1 MITVLHPSVFIE
13 SADAKHVDTATAYLL
28 VQTGNGFIGFASFQ
42 PAEKK
47 VNSWVVFELE
57 QQLSA
62 HQLAEKLAAI
72 AAEYPWVHTNYQ
84 KVILLQY
91 APLNVLVPAVL
102 NSDGGKEELLGLMHG
117 PQTNRVF
124 VKDIVLQQS
133 LVNHY
138 MVDADIASLLN
149 KRFTKG
155 EWWHVQSLLLTKTA
169 SAEARITATIRFNEV
184 QITVERNGN
193 WLLLQSYNYH
203 TPEDVLYHLLN
214 TMQQFDLTQ
223 EETTIY
229 LQGMIDQHSALYDVL
244 YLYILNLRLKDEL
257 QFSFPPAT
265 EEHPVHLSAS
275 LDQVLVCVS

>member
-13 SADAKHVDTATAYLL
+13 SDEAKHVDTASAYLL
-28 VQTGNGFIGFASFQ
+28 VQTGAGFIGFASFQ
-42 PAEKK
+42 PTEKK
-47 VNSWVVFELE
+47 VNSWVVFELD
-57 QQLSA
+57 QQISA
-62 HQLAEKLAAI
+62 AQLEEKLSAI
-72 AAEYPWVHTNYQ
+72 AAAYTWVHTNYQ

-91 APLNVLVPAVL
+91 APLNVLVPAIL
-102 NSDGGKEELLGLMHG
+102 NSESGKEQLLQLVHG
-117 PQTNRVF
+117 PQTNRVL

-138 MVDADIASLLN
+138 AVDADLASLLN
-149 KRFTKG
+149 KRFPKG

-169 SAEARITATIRFNEV
+169 AGEARVTATIRFNEV
-184 QITVERNGN
+184 QLTVEKNGN

-203 TPEDVLYHLLN
+203 TPEDVLYYILN
-214 TMQQFDLTQ
+214 AMQQLDLTQ
-223 EETTIY
+223 EETTVY

-244 YLYILNLRLKDEL
+244 HLYILNLQLKDEL

>member
-13 SADAKHVDTATAYLL
+13 SPDAKQVDTATAYLL

-42 PAEKK
+42 PGEKK
-47 VNSWVVFELE
+47 VNSWVLFKVDEQLTAAQFE
-57 QQLSA
+57 
-62 HQLAEKLAAI
+62 EKLSAI
-72 AAEYPWVHTNYQ
+72 AANYAWVHTNYQ

-91 APLNVLVPAVL
+91 ASVNVLVPAML
-102 NSDGGKEELLGLMHG
+102 NSDAGKDELLQLVHG
-117 PQTNRVF
+117 PQTNRVL

-138 MVDADIASLLN
+138 AVDADIASILN

-169 SAEARITATIRFNEV
+169 SAEARITATIHFNEV
-184 QITVERNGN
+184 QITVERNGK
-193 WLLLQSYNYH
+193 WLLLQSYHYH
-203 TPEDVLYHLLN
+203 TPEDVLYYLLN
-214 TMQQFDLTQ
+214 TMQQFDLSQ
-223 EETTIY
+223 EETTVY

-257 QFSFPPAT
+257 QFSFPPVT

>member
-13 SADAKHVDTATAYLL
+13 SPEANQVDTATANLL

-42 PAEKK
+42 PGEKK
-47 VNSWVVFELE
+47 LNSWVVFELD
-57 QQLSA
+57 QQLSPA
-62 HQLAEKLAAI
+62 QFEEKLSAI
-72 AAEYPWVHTNYQ
+72 AANYQWVHTNYQ

-91 APLNVLVPAVL
+91 APVNVLVPAIL
-102 NSDGGKEELLGLMHG
+102 NSDAGKDELLQLVHG
-117 PQTNRVF
+117 PQTNRVL

-138 MVDADIASLLN
+138 AVDAAIAGILN
-149 KRFTKG
+149 RRFPKG
-155 EWWHVQSLLLTKTA
+155 EWWHEQSLLLTKTA

-184 QITVERNGN
+184 QLTVERNGK
-193 WLLLQSYNYH
+193 WLLLQTYNYH
-203 TPEDVLYHLLN
+203 TPEDVLYYILN
-214 TMQQFDLTQ
+214 TMQQLDLTQ
-223 EETTIY
+223 EETTVY

-265 EEHPVHLSAS
+265 EGHPVHLSAS

>member
-13 SADAKHVDTATAYLL
+13 SDEAKHVDTASAYLL
-28 VQTGNGFIGFASFQ
+28 VQTGAGFIGFASFQ
-42 PAEKK
+42 PTEKK
-47 VNSWVVFELE
+47 VNSWAVFELE
-57 QQLSA
+57 QQISA
-62 HQLAEKLAAI
+62 AQLEEKLSAI
-72 AAEYPWVHTNYQ
+72 AAAYTWVHTNYQ

-91 APLNVLVPAVL
+91 APLNVLVPAIL
-102 NSDGGKEELLGLMHG
+102 NSEAGKEQLLQLVHG
-117 PQTNRVF
+117 PQTNRVL

-138 MVDADIASLLN
+138 SVDADLASLLN
-149 KRFTKG
+149 KRFPKG

-169 SAEARITATIRFNEV
+169 AGEARVTATICFNEV
-184 QITVERNGN
+184 QLTVEKNGN

-203 TPEDVLYHLLN
+203 TPEDVLYYILN
-214 TMQQFDLTQ
+214 AMQQLDLTQ
-223 EETTIY
+223 EETTVY

-244 YLYILNLRLKDEL
+244 HLYILNLQLKDEL

>member
-13 SADAKHVDTATAYLL
+13 SPEANQVDTATANLL

-42 PAEKK
+42 PGEKK
-47 VNSWVVFELE
+47 VNSWVVFELD

-62 HQLAEKLAAI
+62 AQFEEKI
-72 AAEYPWVHTNYQ
+72 STNYQ

-91 APLNVLVPAVL
+91 APVNVLVPAIL
-102 NSDGGKEELLGLMHG
+102 NSDAGKNELLQLVHG
-117 PQTNRVF
+117 PQTNRVL

-138 MVDADIASLLN
+138 AVDADIAAILN
-149 KRFTKG
+149 KRFPKG
-155 EWWHVQSLLLTKTA
+155 EWWHEQSLLLTKTA

-184 QITVERNGN
+184 QLTVERNGN
-193 WLLLQSYNYH
+193 WLLLQTYNYH
-203 TPEDVLYHLLN
+203 TPEDVLYYILN
-214 TMQQFDLTQ
+214 TLQQFDLTQ
-223 EETTIY
+223 EETTVY

-244 YLYILNLRLKDEL
+244 YLYIFNLRLKDEL